1 MSRALSYYLVR
12 PLQQW
17 KSGLLDCLPAG
28 LRNRLAPV
36 VEPYVL
42 ELGDTRVRLYRNHDG
57 TETQLGIL
65 DAQKPRIDAGLASV
79 LKSREAPL
87 VLLLPKAW
95 VLRRQITLPAAA
107 QENLGQV
114 IQFEMDRLTPF
125 TSDQVYYDYHVEE
138 QSSADELI
146 PVSVA
151 LVPRKKTESWM
162 SMLDGANIRLD
173 KISAVGLWPDANFLP
188 PEARPVTDM
197 KRAALKLVPAVF
209 VVGLLLVA
217 MALPLWQKHNVA
229 RAMKSKEMPLK
240 KQANEVIAIREQL
253 QAEQERQQ
261 QLYAAWTQYPP
272 AVNVLKVLTDLLP
285 DDTSL
290 QQMDIKGVRLI
301 LRGKSSQASSLIKL
315 LEESTG
321 FSDVKFMSS
330 VVQQRGKEQFHLSA
344 NIVMPFVQIVAEDIV
359 EPAPDEVP
367 PASETAPEEATEATS
382 KPAPEDS
389 AEPVSQPA
397 PLAPVAI
404 PAETPPADAPAAV
417 SRIGNSGGVSEL
429 TAPAPEPIR
438 QATPLGSASRAWPA
452 GAASV
457 PARLI
462 SGAGG

>member
-1 MSRALSYYLVR
+1 
-12 PLQQW
+12 
-17 KSGLLDCLPAG
+17 
-28 LRNRLAPV
+28 
-36 VEPYVL
+36 
-42 ELGDTRVRLYRNHDG
+42 
-57 TETQLGIL
+57 
-65 DAQKPRIDAGLASV
+65 
-79 LKSREAPL
+79 
-87 VLLLPKAW
+87 
-95 VLRRQITLPAAA
+95 
-107 QENLGQV
+107 
-114 IQFEMDRLTPF
+114 
-125 TSDQVYYDYHVEE
+125 
-138 QSSADELI
+138 
-146 PVSVA
+146 
-151 LVPRKKTESWM
+151 
-162 SMLDGANIRLD
+162 
-173 KISAVGLWPDANFLP
+173 
-188 PEARPVTDM
+188 
-197 KRAALKLVPAVF
+197 
-209 VVGLLLVA
+209 

-359 EPAPDEVP
+359 EPAPDEEP

-382 KPAPEDS
+382 KPAPGES

-397 PLAPVAI
+397 PLEPVTAPTA
-404 PAETPPADAPAAV
+404 PPLADAPATG
-417 SRIGNSGGVSEL
+417 SRIRNSGGVSESA
-429 TAPAPEPIR
+429 APSPEPIR
-438 QATPLGSASRAWPA
+438 QATPLGSASRERPA